1 MPFMLPSYRLHIVF
15 QCVGLLDKGD
25 VMYDVCAFKIGW
37 EAPIERV
44 RKLSGNVKEE
54 QTPPDKTEKQ
64 KQND

>member
-1 MPFMLPSYRLHIVF
+1 
-15 QCVGLLDKGD
+15 
-25 VMYDVCAFKIGW
+25 MYDVCAFKIGW

>member
-1 MPFMLPSYRLHIVF
+1 MRIWGFGVLGFWGFGV
-15 QCVGLLDKGD
+15 LDKGD